1 MSSITSSRAESPFIL
16 SIDIGTSAVRT
27 SLFDCLGR
35 AVEGMEARQLLDIK
49 TTAEGTS
56 ETDSNLI
63 LEHTWNC
70 IDSVM
75 EQATSLSQRIAGV
88 ASCTFVGNILGINNT
103 NQAITPLTTY
113 ADTRA
118 FSEVAGLQDEFDEV
132 AVHER
137 TGCHFHPCYLPAYF
151 RWFAKT
157 KPDLF
162 EQVSRWMSIGE
173 YLELKLF
180 GESAVSYSVAS
191 WSGLLNR
198 HKLVWD
204 ETLLKALP
212 IGKDQ
217 LSPLVDSNHFR
228 RGLRSEFANRWGALQ
243 DIPWFPALGDG
254 ATANIGSGCISP
266 ERVALTVGTTSALRA
281 VTDSPIPHIP
291 QGLWCYR
298 VDRRRS
304 LPGGALSEGGSLFSW
319 LTETL
324 KLRRPSEVEEALAK
338 MEPDAHGLTML
349 PFLAGERAP
358 GWAGYA
364 RATIH
369 GLSLATT
376 PLEIFRAGLEAVAY
390 RIAIVFESLRQ
401 LLPSEPQ
408 IVASGGALLHSPSW
422 LQIMADTLGR
432 PVAVSE
438 VQEASGRGTALLALE
453 ALGILKDLSKAPDF
467 IGPVFDPDFKR
478 HERYVKAIERQKL
491 LYEKLIKSQPLTL
504 PSPRRG
510 EGWGEGEK
518 SFE

>member
-1 MSSITSSRAESPFIL
+1 MWYHRLTMSSVTPSQAESPFIL
-16 SIDIGTSAVRT
+16 SIDIGTSSVRT
-27 SLFDCLGR
+27 SLFDRLGR
-35 AVEGMEARQLLDIK
+35 AVGGVEARQSHEIRTSKDG
-49 TTAEGTS
+49 AS
-56 ETDSNLI
+56 ETDPDAL
-63 LEHTWNC
+63 LEIVWHC
-70 IDSVM
+70 LDDVL
-75 EQATSLSQRIAGV
+75 AKAGPLSKKINGV
-88 ASCTFVGNILGINNT
+88 ATCTFVGNMLGVNKDGRSV
-103 NQAITPLTTY
+103 TPLVTY

-118 FSEVAGLQDEFDEV
+118 GGEVAGLQAEFDEG
-132 AVHER
+132 AVHDR
-137 TGCHFHPCYLPAYF
+137 TGCRFHPCYLPAYF

-162 EQVSRWMSIGE
+162 KQVSRWMSIGE
-173 YLELKLF
+173 YLELRLF

-198 HKLVWD
+198 HDLVWD
-204 ETLLKALP
+204 EALLKALP
-212 IGKDQ
+212 IRKDQ
-217 LSPLVDSNHFR
+217 LSPLVDSNRFR
-228 RGLRSEFANRWGALQ
+228 RGLRPEFANRWPALQ

-281 VTDSPIPHIP
+281 VVDFPISHIP

-298 VDRRRS
+298 VDSRRS

-324 KLRRPSEVEEALAK
+324 KLRSLSEVEQALTK
-338 MEPDAHGLTML
+338 MEPDAHGLTIL

-358 GWAGYA
+358 GWAGHA

-376 PLEIFRAGLEAVAY
+376 PLEILRAGLEAVAY
-390 RIAIVFESLRQ
+390 RIAIVFELLRQ

-438 VQEASGRGTALLALE
+438 VQEASGRGAALLALE
-453 ALGILKDLSKAPDF
+453 ALGILKDLSEVPHF
-467 IGPVFDPDFKR
+467 VGPVFDPNFKR
-478 HERYVKAIERQKL
+478 HKRYLRAIERQKA
-491 LYEKLIKSQPLTL
+491 LYEKLIKT
-504 PSPRRG
+504 
-510 EGWGEGEK
+510 
-518 SFE
+518 

>member
-1 MSSITSSRAESPFIL
+1 MSLIRPDQAESPFIL

-35 AVEGMEARQLLDIK
+35 AIQGTEARQPLEIK
-49 TTAEGTS
+49 TTAEGSS
-56 ETDSNLI
+56 EADPDLI
-63 LEHTWNC
+63 LERTWSC
-70 IDSVM
+70 IDSVL
-75 EQATSLSQRIAGV
+75 EQAASLSAKIEGV
-88 ASCTFVGNILGINNT
+88 ASCTFVGNILGINSA
-103 NQAITPLTTY
+103 NQAIIPLTTY

-118 FSEVAGLQDEFDEV
+118 YSEVAGLQAEFDESII
-132 AVHER
+132 HDR

-162 EQVSRWMSIGE
+162 KQISRWMSIGE

-180 GESAVSYSVAS
+180 GESAISYSVAS
-191 WSGLLNR
+191 WLGLLNR
-198 HKLVWD
+198 NSLTWD
-204 ETLLKALP
+204 EQLIAALP
-212 IGKDQ
+212 IRIDQ
-217 LSPLVDSNHFR
+217 LSSLVDSDHFR
-228 RGLRSEFANRWGALQ
+228 RGLRPEFANRWPALR

-254 ATANIGSGCISP
+254 VTANIGSGCISS

-281 VTDSPIPHIP
+281 VVDFPISHIP
-291 QGLWCYR
+291 EGLWCYR
-298 VDRRRS
+298 VDSRRS

-324 KLRRPSEVEEALAK
+324 KLQSLSEAEQALAK
-338 MEPDAHGLTML
+338 MEPDAHGLTIL

-358 GWAGYA
+358 GWAGHA

-376 PLEIFRAGLEAVAY
+376 PLEILRAGLEAVAY
-390 RIAIVFESLRQ
+390 RIAIVFKLLRQ

-408 IVASGGALLHSPSW
+408 IVASGGALLHSSSW

-438 VQEASGRGTALLALE
+438 VQEASGRGAALLALE

-478 HERYVKAIERQKL
+478 HERYLKAIERQRV
-491 LYEKLIKSQPLTL
+491 LYEKLIK
-504 PSPRRG
+504 G
-510 EGWGEGEK
+510 
-518 SFE
+518 